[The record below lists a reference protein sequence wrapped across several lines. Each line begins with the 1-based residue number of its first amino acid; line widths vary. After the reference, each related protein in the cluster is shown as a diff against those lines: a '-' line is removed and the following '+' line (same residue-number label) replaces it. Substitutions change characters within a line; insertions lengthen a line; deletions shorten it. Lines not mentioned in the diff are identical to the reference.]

1 MGVIK
6 QGILGGFQ
14 NKVGAVIGSNWK
26 GIATMRSRPIS
37 VANPRTGKQVAVRS
51 EFSTL
56 VKMASA
62 LNATLIRPYWSRFAQ
77 KKTGANAFISANYGK
92 LAGNI
97 TQIPDR
103 LILSQGKLDG
113 LADLSVIF
121 ADGDFVLRWN
131 EEILGVY
138 GATNDKVSVF
148 ALLGTF
154 DEAGKNSVEYK
165 YLGEETRG
173 NAGFTVDPGEFAPE
187 ISEAV
192 GVRFV
197 VCVSRLD
204 GTMVS
209 NSQAVHDGM

>member
-51 EFSTL
+51 EFTTL

-92 LAGNI
+92 LLGAPASA
-97 TQIPDR
+97 PDR
-103 LILSQGKLDG
+103 MIYSQGKLDG
-113 LADLSVIF
+113 LTDLTASISGLDHTIVWADDV
-121 ADGDFVLRWN
+121 
-131 EEILGVY
+131 LGVY
-138 GATNDKVSVF
+138 GASNDKISVF
-148 ALLGTF
+148 AV
-154 DEAGKNSVEYK
+154 AGEVGADGRNYLEYG
-165 YLGEETRG
+165 YLGEATRADG
-173 NAGFTVDPGEFAPE
+173 TFSFDSQELSQWITDVSD
-187 ISEAV
+187 
-192 GVRFV
+192 VRFV
-197 VCVSRLD
+197 VCVSRVD

-209 NSQAVHDGM
+209 NSQAVHF

>member
-37 VANPRTGKQVAVRS
+37 VANPRTGKKVAVRS

-56 VKMASA
+56 IKMASA

-92 LAGNI
+92 LAGAPASAPERMI
-97 TQIPDR
+97 F
-103 LILSQGKLDG
+103 SQGKLDG
-113 LADLSVIF
+113 LSELAAGIVGADHKI
-121 ADGDFVLRWN
+121 AWDGAV
-131 EEILGVY
+131 LGVY
-138 GATNDKVSVF
+138 GAANDKVAVF
-148 ALLGTF
+148 AV
-154 DEAGKNSVEYK
+154 AGEVGADDKNYLEYG
-165 YLGEETRG
+165 YLGETTRSTG
-173 NAGFTVDPGEFAPE
+173 LFAFDTQE
-187 ISEAV
+187 LSQWITDVSNVYFIA
-192 GVRFV
+192 
-197 VCVSRLD
+197 CVSRAD

-209 NSQAVHDGM
+209 NSQAIDF

>member
-37 VANPRTGKQVAVRS
+37 VANPRTGKQVAVRR
-51 EFSTL
+51 EFTVL

-92 LAGNI
+92 LAGGV
-97 TQIPDR
+97 TTIPDR
-103 LILSQGKLDG
+103 MILSQGKLDG
-113 LADLSVIF
+113 LADYSVDLSG
-121 ADGDFVLRWN
+121 GDFQLSWDKTT
-131 EEILGVY
+131 LGVY
-138 GATNDKVSVF
+138 GATTDKVSVF
-148 ALLGTF
+148 ALSGIS
-154 DEAGKNSVEYK
+154 DEAGRNSVEYK
-165 YLGEETRG
+165 YCGETTRS
-173 NAGFTVDPGEFAPE
+173 AGSFNVEPGELAPE
-187 ISEAV
+187 IEDASD
-192 GVRFV
+192 VRFV

-209 NSQAVHDGM
+209 NSQVEHFGA

>member
-92 LAGNI
+92 MAGNI

-103 LILSQGKLDG
+103 MILSQGKLDG
-113 LADLSVIF
+113 LAELACSFNGSDY
-121 ADGDFVLRWN
+121 VLAWD
-131 EEILGVY
+131 ETGFGVY
-138 GATNDKVSVF
+138 GAATDKVSIF
-148 ALLGTF
+148 AINPMS
-154 DEAGKNSVEYK
+154 DEAGRNYVEYK
-165 YLGEETRG
+165 YVGETTRG
-173 NAGFTVDPGEFAPE
+173 TGLFNVDPGDLAPE
-187 ISEAV
+187 ISDASDAS
-192 GVRFV
+192 FV
-197 VCVSRLD
+197 LCVSRVD

-209 NSQAVHDGM
+209 NSQAVRDGM

>member
-51 EFSTL
+51 EFTIL

-77 KKTGANAFISANYGK
+77 KKTGANAFISSNYGK
-92 LAGNI
+92 LAGVL
-97 TQIPDR
+97 TSAPDR

-113 LADLSVIF
+113 LADLSVDVTGTIF
-121 ADGDFVLRWN
+121 KLDWD
-131 EEILGVY
+131 ETTLGVY
-138 GATNDKVSVF
+138 GATNDKVSIF
-148 ALLGTF
+148 ALNGVTNA
-154 DEAGKNSVEYK
+154 AGKNTVEYK
-165 YLGEETRG
+165 YLGEATRNDG
-173 NAGFTVDPGEFAPE
+173 TFSVDGAELEPE
-187 ISEAV
+187 ISDV
-192 GVRFV
+192 SDVRFV
-197 VCVSRLD
+197 ACVSRVD

-209 NSQAVHDGM
+209 NSQAVHFGA

>member
-92 LAGNI
+92 MAGVI
-97 TQIPDR
+97 TTIPQR

-113 LADLSVIF
+113 LAEL
-121 ADGDFVLRWN
+121 ACDFNASDYVLVWD
-131 EEILGVY
+131 ETALGVY
-138 GATNDKVSVF
+138 GAATDKVSIF
-148 ALLGTF
+148 AINPMS
-154 DEAGKNSVEYK
+154 DEAGRNYVEYK
-165 YLGEETRG
+165 YVGETTRG
-173 NAGFTVDPGEFAPE
+173 AGTFNVDPGDLAPE
-187 ISEAV
+187 ISDASDAS
-192 GVRFV
+192 FV
-197 VCVSRLD
+197 LCVSRVD

-209 NSQAVHDGM
+209 NSQAVKYGA

>member
-51 EFSTL
+51 EFTIL
-56 VKMASA
+56 VKMAST

-92 LAGNI
+92 MAGAV
-97 TQIPDR
+97 TTIPDR
-103 LILSQGKLDG
+103 MILSQGKLDG
-113 LADLSVIF
+113 LADYEVDLVN
-121 ADGDFVLRWN
+121 DDFKLTWDKTV
-131 EEILGVY
+131 LGVY
-138 GATNDKVSVF
+138 GATSDKVSVF
-148 ALLGTF
+148 ALNGIS
-154 DEAGKNSVEYK
+154 DEAGRNSVEYK
-165 YLGEETRG
+165 YCGETTRS
-173 NAGFTVDPGEFAPE
+173 AGTFTVESGELAPE
-187 ISEAV
+187 IDDA
-192 GVRFV
+192 GDVRFV

-209 NSQAVHDGM
+209 NSQAEHFGV

>member
-37 VANPRTGKQVAVRS
+37 VANPRTGKQIAVRS
-51 EFSTL
+51 EFTIL

-92 LAGNI
+92 MAGAVSTI
-97 TQIPDR
+97 AER

-113 LADLSVIF
+113 LAEYAVGML
-121 ADGDFVLRWN
+121 GNDFQMSWDEAV
-131 EEILGVY
+131 LGVY
-138 GATNDKVSVF
+138 GATTDKVSIF
-148 ALLGTF
+148 ALSSIS
-154 DEAGKNSVEYK
+154 DEAGRNSVQYK
-165 YLGEETRG
+165 YCGETTRG
-173 NAGFTVDPGEFAPE
+173 AGIFVVDPSELEPE
-187 ISEAV
+187 IDDASD
-192 GVRFV
+192 VRFV
-197 VCVSRLD
+197 VCVSRVD

-209 NSQAVHDGM
+209 NSQAAHYGM

>member
-77 KKTGANAFISANYGK
+77 KKTGANAFISTNYGK

-97 TQIPDR
+97 SQIPDR
-103 LILSQGKLDG
+103 MVLSQGKLDG
-113 LADLSVIF
+113 LAGYEVKLVGGDYQLDWDGSV
-121 ADGDFVLRWN
+121 
-131 EEILGVY
+131 LGVY
-138 GATNDKVSVF
+138 GASTDKVSIF
-148 ALLGTF
+148 ALLGIT
-154 DEAGKNSVEYK
+154 DEEARNTVEYK
-165 YLGEETRG
+165 HLGETTRG
-173 NAGFTVDPGEFAPE
+173 AGTFTVDPGDLAPE
-187 ISEAV
+187 ISEVV
-192 GVRFV
+192 GTRFV
-197 VCVSRLD
+197 ACVSRVD

>member
-51 EFSTL
+51 EFTTL

-77 KKTGANAFISANYGK
+77 KKTGANAFIAANYGK
-92 LAGNI
+92 MTGNI
-97 TQIPDR
+97 AQIPDR
-103 LILSQGKLDG
+103 MTLSQGKLDG
-113 LADLSVIF
+113 LAEYNVDF
-121 ADGDFVLRWN
+121 AGTDYNLAWDELT
-131 EEILGVY
+131 LGVY
-138 GATNDKVSVF
+138 GAASDKVSIF
-148 ALLGTF
+148 ALLGTS
-154 DEAGKNSVEYK
+154 DEAGRNSVQYK
-165 YLGEETRG
+165 YLGETTRSTG
-173 NAGFTVDPGEFAPE
+173 SFTVDPSDLAPE
-187 ISEAV
+187 ITEVV
-192 GVRFV
+192 GTRFV
-197 VCVSRLD
+197 ACVSRVD

>member
-56 VKMASA
+56 VKMAST

-92 LAGNI
+92 LAGDI
-97 TQIPDR
+97 THIPDR
-103 LILSQGKLDG
+103 MILSQGKLDG
-113 LADLSVIF
+113 LADYAVNYAGADFLLSWTP
-121 ADGDFVLRWN
+121 AT
-131 EEILGVY
+131 LGVY
-138 GATNDKVSVF
+138 GAATDKVSIF
-148 ALLGTF
+148 ALLGVS
-154 DEAGKNSVEYK
+154 DETGRNSVEFK
-165 YLGEETRG
+165 YLGDTTRSTG
-173 NAGFTVDPGEFAPE
+173 AFNVDPGDLGPE

-197 VCVSRLD
+197 ACVSRLD

>member
-56 VKMASA
+56 VKMAST

-92 LAGNI
+92 MAG
-97 TQIPDR
+97 TVSQIPDR
-103 LILSQGKLDG
+103 MILSQGKLDG
-113 LADLSVIF
+113 LADYAVGLVSS
-121 ADGDFVLRWN
+121 DFVLTW
-131 EEILGVY
+131 ESTALGVY
-138 GATNDKVSVF
+138 GAATDKVSIF
-148 ALLGTF
+148 ALSGDS
-154 DEAGKNSVEYK
+154 DEAGRNSVVYK
-165 YLGEETRG
+165 YCGETTRSTG
-173 NAGFTVDPGEFAPE
+173 TFTIDPLDLAPE
-187 ISEAV
+187 IDDASE
-192 GVRFV
+192 VRFV
-197 VCVSRLD
+197 VCVSRVD

>member
-51 EFSTL
+51 EFSIL

-77 KKTGANAFISANYGK
+77 KKTGANAFIAANYGK
-92 LAGNI
+92 LAGAPV
-97 TQIPDR
+97 TAPDR
-103 LILSQGKLDG
+103 MIFSQGKLDG
-113 LADLSVIF
+113 LAGLEMNVVAHNHVINWDE
-121 ADGDFVLRWN
+121 AV
-131 EEILGVY
+131 LGVY
-138 GATNDKVSVF
+138 GASTDKVAVF
-148 ALLGTF
+148 AAAGAVGTNN
-154 DEAGKNSVEYK
+154 KNYLEYG
-165 YLGEETRG
+165 YLGETTRS
-173 NAGFTVDPGEFAPE
+173 AGTFPFDTAELSQWIEDA
-187 ISEAV
+187 SD
-192 GVRFV
+192 VRFI

-209 NSQAVHDGM
+209 NSQSVHDGM

>member
-51 EFSTL
+51 DFSIL

-77 KKTGANAFISANYGK
+77 KKTGANAFISANFHK
-92 LAGNI
+92 LAGNV
-97 TQIPDR
+97 TNIPDR

-113 LADLSVIF
+113 LADYAVDLGVK
-121 ADGDFVLRWN
+121 DYELTWDKTV
-131 EEILGVY
+131 LGVY
-138 GATNDKVSVF
+138 GASTDKVSVF
-148 ALLGTF
+148 AVKGIE
-154 DEAGKNSVEYK
+154 DESGRNAVEYK
-165 YLGEETRG
+165 YCGETTRSTG
-173 NAGFTVDPGEFAPE
+173 AFNVDPADVSPE
-187 ISEAV
+187 IEDFEDM
-192 GVRFV
+192 RFV
-197 VCVSRLD
+197 VCVSRAD

-209 NSQAVHDGM
+209 NSQAAHYGA

>member
-56 VKMASA
+56 VKMAST

-92 LAGNI
+92 MAG
-97 TQIPDR
+97 TVSDIPNR
-103 LILSQGKLDG
+103 MILSQGKLDG
-113 LADLSVIF
+113 LADYEVIF
-121 ADGDFVLRWN
+121 NNGDYVLTWTPAT
-131 EEILGVY
+131 LGVY
-138 GATNDKVSVF
+138 GAANDKVAVF
-148 ALLGTF
+148 VLKGGSNEANQNFVHYLYVGETTRAAGTF
-154 DEAGKNSVEYK
+154 TFDG
-165 YLGEETRG
+165 T
-173 NAGFTVDPGEFAPE
+173 E
-187 ISEAV
+187 IPDSFD
-192 GVRFV
+192 GSDDLRFV

-209 NSQAVHDGM
+209 NSQTVQD

>member
-92 LAGNI
+92 MAGNVS
-97 TQIPDR
+97 TIPER
-103 LILSQGKLDG
+103 MILSQGKLDG
-113 LADLSVIF
+113 LAEYAVGLSG
-121 ADGDFVLRWN
+121 ADFQLTWDKTV
-131 EEILGVY
+131 LGVY
-138 GATNDKVSVF
+138 GAATDKVSIF
-148 ALLGTF
+148 ALSGIS
-154 DEAGKNSVEYK
+154 DEAGRNSVEYK
-165 YLGEETRG
+165 YCGETTR
-173 NAGFTVDPGEFAPE
+173 NAGSFTVDPGDLTPE
-187 ISEAV
+187 IEDASDV
-192 GVRFV
+192 HFV
-197 VCVSRLD
+197 VCVSRVD

-209 NSQAVHDGM
+209 NSQAAHDGM

>member
-51 EFSTL
+51 EFTTL

-92 LAGNI
+92 MAGTVTN
-97 TQIPDR
+97 IPDR
-103 LILSQGKLDG
+103 MILAQGKLDG
-113 LADLSVIF
+113 LADL
-121 ADGDFVLRWN
+121 ALENDGTDFDLTWTPATV
-131 EEILGVY
+131 GVY
-138 GATNDKVSVF
+138 GAATDKVSVF
-148 ALLGTF
+148 ALSGIS
-154 DEAGKNSVEYK
+154 DEAGRNSVEYK
-165 YLGEETRG
+165 YLGETTRS
-173 NAGFTVDPGEFAPE
+173 AGTFSYEAAELTPE
-187 ISEAV
+187 IEDASD
-192 GVRFV
+192 VRFV
-197 VCVSRLD
+197 ACVSRVD

-209 NSQAVHDGM
+209 NSQAVHFGA

>member
-37 VANPRTGKQVAVRS
+37 VANPRTGKQVNVRS

-92 LAGNI
+92 LKG
-97 TQIPDR
+97 TVDDIPDR
-103 LILSQGKLDG
+103 MILSQGKLDG
-113 LADLSVIF
+113 LPEF
-121 ADGDFVLRWN
+121 AVCLVGTHYQLVWD
-131 EEILGVY
+131 EIALGVY
-138 GATNDKVSVF
+138 GAVTDKVSVF
-148 ALLGTF
+148 ALSGIS
-154 DEAGKNSVEYK
+154 DEAGRNSVEYK
-165 YLGEETRG
+165 YLGETTRG
-173 NAGFTVDPGEFAPE
+173 VGSFEVEPGDLAPE
-187 ISEAV
+187 ISEVV
-192 GVRFV
+192 GTRFV
-197 VCVSRLD
+197 VCVSRAD

>member
-92 LAGNI
+92 MTGNI

-103 LILSQGKLDG
+103 MILSQGKLDG
-113 LADLSVIF
+113 LAEYAVGF
-121 ADGDFVLRWN
+121 ASGDYQLAWDEAV
-131 EEILGVY
+131 LGVY
-138 GATNDKVSVF
+138 GAATDKVSIF
-148 ALLGTF
+148 ALLGTS
-154 DEAGKNSVEYK
+154 DEAGRNSVQYK
-165 YLGEETRG
+165 YCGETTRG
-173 NAGFTVDPGEFAPE
+173 TGAFTVDSGDLAPE
-187 ISEAV
+187 ITEVV
-192 GVRFV
+192 GTRFV
-197 VCVSRLD
+197 ACVSRVD

>member
-56 VKMASA
+56 VKMAST

-92 LAGNI
+92 MAGNVSK
-97 TQIPDR
+97 IPNR
-103 LILSQGKLDG
+103 MILSQGKLDG
-113 LADLSVIF
+113 LAD
-121 ADGDFVLRWN
+121 FVVGFNGTDYQLAWD
-131 EEILGVY
+131 EAVLGVY
-138 GATNDKVSVF
+138 GAATDKVSVF
-148 ALLGTF
+148 ALLGTT
-154 DEAGKNSVEYK
+154 DEESRNSVEYK
-165 YLGEETRG
+165 YLGETTRG
-173 NAGFTVDPGEFAPE
+173 IGSFTVDPGELAPE
-187 ISEAV
+187 ISEVV
-192 GVRFV
+192 GTRFV

>member
-56 VKMASA
+56 VKMASV

-97 TQIPDR
+97 SQIPDR
-103 LILSQGKLDG
+103 MILSQGKLDG
-113 LADLSVIF
+113 LADYGIKLVG
-121 ADGDFVLRWN
+121 GDYQLDWGETV
-131 EEILGVY
+131 LGVY
-138 GATNDKVSVF
+138 GAATDKVSIF
-148 ALLGTF
+148 ALLGTT
-154 DEAGKNSVEYK
+154 DENARNTVEYK
-165 YLGEETRG
+165 HLGETTRS
-173 NAGFTVDPGEFAPE
+173 AGTFTVDPGDLAPE
-187 ISEAV
+187 ISEVV
-192 GVRFV
+192 GTRFV
-197 VCVSRLD
+197 ACVSRLD

>member
-51 EFSTL
+51 DFSTL

-77 KKTGANAFISANYGK
+77 KKTGANAFISANFSK
-92 LAGNI
+92 LAGNV
-97 TQIPDR
+97 TNIPNR

-113 LADLSVIF
+113 LADYAVDLVALNYEF
-121 ADGDFVLRWN
+121 TWDKTV
-131 EEILGVY
+131 LGVY
-138 GATNDKVSVF
+138 GSATDKVSVF
-148 ALLGTF
+148 AVKGIQ
-154 DEAGKNSVEYK
+154 DESGRNSVEYK
-165 YLGEETRG
+165 YCGETTRSTG
-173 NAGFTVDPGEFAPE
+173 AFSFDPADLNPE
-187 ISEAV
+187 IEDAED
-192 GVRFV
+192 VRFV
-197 VCVSRLD
+197 VCVSRAD

-209 NSQAVHDGM
+209 NSQAVHYGA

>member
-51 EFSTL
+51 EFATL

-92 LAGNI
+92 MKG
-97 TQIPDR
+97 TVDDIPNR
-103 LILSQGKLDG
+103 MILSQGKLDG
-113 LADLSVIF
+113 LASF
-121 ADGDFVLRWN
+121 FVSFVGNDYKLAWDKAV
-131 EEILGVY
+131 LGVY
-138 GATNDKVSVF
+138 GAATDKVSIFGV
-148 ALLGTF
+148 LGTS
-154 DEAGKNSVEYK
+154 DEAGRNSVEYK
-165 YLGEETRG
+165 YLGETTRG
-173 NAGFTVDPGEFAPE
+173 AGSFTVDPGDTMPE
-187 ISEAV
+187 ISEV
-192 GVRFV
+192 IDMRFV
-197 VCVSRLD
+197 ACVSRLD

>member
-51 EFSTL
+51 EFTTL

-92 LAGNI
+92 MKG
-97 TQIPDR
+97 TVDDIPDR
-103 LILSQGKLDG
+103 MILSQGKLDG
-113 LADLSVIF
+113 LADYEVNLVSS
-121 ADGDFVLRWN
+121 DYVLTWTPGT
-131 EEILGVY
+131 LGVY
-138 GATNDKVSVF
+138 GAATDKVSIL
-148 ALLGTF
+148 ALAGVT
-154 DEAGKNSVEYK
+154 DEAERNSVEYK
-165 YLGEETRG
+165 YLGETTRA
-173 NAGFTVDPGEFAPE
+173 AGTFTIDPSDLAPE
-187 ISEAV
+187 IEEAS
-192 GVRFV
+192 GTRFV
-197 VCVSRLD
+197 VCVSRAD

>member
-77 KKTGANAFISANYGK
+77 KKTGANAFIAANYGK
-92 LAGNI
+92 MTGNI

-103 LILSQGKLDG
+103 MILSQGKLDG
-113 LADLSVIF
+113 LAEYAVSF
-121 ADGDFVLRWN
+121 ENGDYKLAWDEAFF
-131 EEILGVY
+131 GVY
-138 GATNDKVSVF
+138 GAATDKVSIF
-148 ALLGTF
+148 ALLGTS
-154 DEAGKNSVEYK
+154 DEAGRNSVEYK
-165 YLGEETRG
+165 YLGETTRG
-173 NAGFTVDPGEFAPE
+173 AGKFSVDPGDLAPE
-187 ISEAV
+187 ISEVV
-192 GVRFV
+192 GTRFV
-197 VCVSRLD
+197 ACVSRLD

-209 NSQAVHDGM
+209 NSQAIHDGM

>member
-92 LAGNI
+92 IKGAPASAPERMI
-97 TQIPDR
+97 F
-103 LILSQGKLDG
+103 SQGKLDG
-113 LADLSVIF
+113 LSDLAANIEGVNHTI
-121 ADGDFVLRWN
+121 VWN
-131 EEILGVY
+131 EIALGVY
-138 GATNDKVSVF
+138 GAANDKVSVF
-148 ALLGTF
+148 AI
-154 DEAGKNSVEYK
+154 AGEVGADDRNYLEYG
-165 YLGEETRG
+165 YLGETTR
-173 NAGFTVDPGEFAPE
+173 NAGIFSFDTQELSQWITDVSDVYFIA
-187 ISEAV
+187 
-192 GVRFV
+192 
-197 VCVSRLD
+197 CVSRAD

-209 NSQAVHDGM
+209 NSQAVKF

>member
-51 EFSTL
+51 EFTTL

-77 KKTGANAFISANYGK
+77 KKTGANAFISSNYGK
-92 LAGNI
+92 MAGVV
-97 TQIPDR
+97 TTIPDR
-103 LILSQGKLDG
+103 MILSQGKLDG
-113 LADLSVIF
+113 LAEYSVGF
-121 ADGDFVLRWN
+121 AGADYQLAWD
-131 EEILGVY
+131 ETTLGVY
-138 GATNDKVSVF
+138 GAATDKVSIF
-148 ALLGTF
+148 ALLGTS
-154 DEAGKNSVEYK
+154 DEASRNSVEYK
-165 YLGEETRG
+165 YLGETTRDEG
-173 NAGFTVDPGEFAPE
+173 AFSVDPGELAPE

-197 VCVSRLD
+197 ACVSRVD

-209 NSQAVHDGM
+209 NSQAIHDGM

>member
-56 VKMASA
+56 VKMAST

-92 LAGNI
+92 MKG
-97 TQIPDR
+97 TVDDIPDR
-103 LILSQGKLDG
+103 MILSQGKLDG
-113 LADLSVIF
+113 LADYSVGF
-121 ADGDFVLRWN
+121 AGGDYKLTWKPGT
-131 EEILGVY
+131 LGVY
-138 GATNDKVSVF
+138 GAATDKVSIF
-148 ALLGTF
+148 ALEGIS
-154 DEAGKNSVEYK
+154 DEAGRNSVAYK
-165 YLGEETRG
+165 YLGETTRATG
-173 NAGFTVDPGEFAPE
+173 TFTIDPGDLSPE
-187 ISEAV
+187 IEDVSDS
-192 GVRFV
+192 RFIA
-197 VCVSRLD
+197 CVSRLD

>member
-37 VANPRTGKQVAVRS
+37 VANPRTGKQIAVRS
-51 EFSTL
+51 EFSIL

-92 LAGNI
+92 LAGTLHGI
-97 TQIPDR
+97 EER

-113 LADLSVIF
+113 LADYAVDMSG
-121 ADGDFVLRWN
+121 GDFLLEWDKTV
-131 EEILGVY
+131 LGVY
-138 GATNDKVSVF
+138 GAATDKVSVF
-148 ALLGTF
+148 ALCGIQ
-154 DEAGKNSVEYK
+154 DNAGRNSVEYK
-165 YLGEETRG
+165 YVGETTRS
-173 NAGFTVDPGEFAPE
+173 AGTFTVDPGELAPE
-187 ISEAV
+187 IEDASEV
-192 GVRFV
+192 YFV
-197 VCVSRLD
+197 VCVSRAD

-209 NSQAVHDGM
+209 NSQAAHFGA

>member
-56 VKMASA
+56 VKMASG

-97 TQIPDR
+97 SQIPDR
-103 LILSQGKLDG
+103 MILSQGKLDG
-113 LADLSVIF
+113 LPEFGVSLVGTDYQIF
-121 ADGDFVLRWN
+121 WD
-131 EEILGVY
+131 EIALGVY
-138 GATNDKVSVF
+138 GAVTDKVSIF
-148 ALLGTF
+148 ALLGIS
-154 DEAGKNSVEYK
+154 DERGRNSVEYK
-165 YLGEETRG
+165 YLGETTRG
-173 NAGFTVDPGEFAPE
+173 VGSFMVDPGDLAPE
-187 ISEAV
+187 ISEVV
-192 GVRFV
+192 GTRFV
-197 VCVSRLD
+197 ACISRTD

-209 NSQAVHDGM
+209 NSQAAHDGM

>member
-51 EFSTL
+51 EFSIL

-62 LNATLIRPYWSRFAQ
+62 LNATLIRPFWSRFAQ

-92 LAGNI
+92 I
-97 TQIPDR
+97 TGAPASAPERMIF
-103 LILSQGKLDG
+103 SQGKLDG
-113 LADLSVIF
+113 LSDLSASIEGANHTIVWDE
-121 ADGDFVLRWN
+121 AV
-131 EEILGVY
+131 LGVY
-138 GATNDKVSVF
+138 GAANDKVAVF
-148 ALLGTF
+148 AV
-154 DEAGKNSVEYK
+154 AGEVGADDKNYLEYG
-165 YLGEETRG
+165 YLGETTRG
-173 NAGFTVDPGEFAPE
+173 AGTFKFNSQELDQWITDVSD
-187 ISEAV
+187 V
-192 GVRFV
+192 YFV
-197 VCVSRLD
+197 ACVSRVD

-209 NSQAVHDGM
+209 NSQSVDF

>member
-51 EFSTL
+51 EFSIL

-92 LAGNI
+92 MKG
-97 TQIPDR
+97 TVTGIPDR
-103 LILSQGKLDG
+103 MILSQGKLDG
-113 LADLSVIF
+113 LADYQVTLVSS
-121 ADGDFVLRWN
+121 DYVLDWDDAV
-131 EEILGVY
+131 LGVY
-138 GATNDKVSVF
+138 GAANDKVSIFVLKGDSNVANQNF
-148 ALLGTF
+148 VHYYYAGETTRSAGSFTF
-154 DEAGKNSVEYK
+154 DPTELPVSFDGA
-165 YLGEETRG
+165 
-173 NAGFTVDPGEFAPE
+173 DD
-187 ISEAV
+187 
-192 GVRFV
+192 VRFV
-197 VCVSRLD
+197 ACVSRLD

-209 NSQAVHDGM
+209 NSQAVHDGI

>member
-51 EFSTL
+51 EFTIL

-92 LAGNI
+92 MAGNI
-97 TQIPDR
+97 TNIPDR
-103 LILSQGKLDG
+103 MILSQGKLDG
-113 LADLSVIF
+113 LAELEVDLP
-121 ADGDFVLRWN
+121 ADQ
-131 EEILGVY
+131 Y
-138 GATNDKVSVF
+138 
-148 ALLGTF
+148 
-154 DEAGKNSVEYK
+154 
-165 YLGEETRG
+165 
-173 NAGFTVDPGEFAPE
+173 
-187 ISEAV
+187 
-192 GVRFV
+192 
-197 VCVSRLD
+197 
-204 GTMVS
+204 
-209 NSQAVHDGM
+209 

>member
-51 EFSTL
+51 EFTIL

-92 LAGNI
+92 MKGNV
-97 TQIPDR
+97 TNIPDR

-113 LADLSVIF
+113 LAELEVDIVSS
-121 ADGDFVLRWN
+121 DYVLTWTPGT
-131 EEILGVY
+131 LGVY
-138 GATNDKVSVF
+138 GAATDKVSVF
-148 ALLGTF
+148 ALCGIENAAGSNAVEYAYIGETTRTAGTF
-154 DEAGKNSVEYK
+154 SIDGADYSDVFEDMS
-165 YLGEETRG
+165 
-173 NAGFTVDPGEFAPE
+173 D
-187 ISEAV
+187 I
-192 GVRFV
+192 RFV
-197 VCVSRLD
+197 ACTSRLD

-209 NSQAVHDGM
+209 NSQAVHFGA

>member
-37 VANPRTGKQVAVRS
+37 VANPRTGKQVSVRS

-92 LAGNI
+92 MAGTVI
-97 TQIPDR
+97 DIPKR
-103 LILSQGKLDG
+103 MILSQGKLDG
-113 LADLSVIF
+113 LAEYAVTFNGTDYMLVWDE
-121 ADGDFVLRWN
+121 AV
-131 EEILGVY
+131 LGVY
-138 GATNDKVSVF
+138 GAATDKVSVF
-148 ALLGTF
+148 ALKGIS
-154 DEAGKNSVEYK
+154 DEAGRNSVEYK
-165 YLGEETRG
+165 YLGETTRG
-173 NAGFTVDPGEFAPE
+173 VGSFTVDPGELAPE
-187 ISEAV
+187 IEGATDV
-192 GVRFV
+192 FYV
-197 VCVSRLD
+197 VCVSRVD

-209 NSQAVHDGM
+209 NSQADKDGM

>member
-37 VANPRTGKQVAVRS
+37 VANPKTGKQVAVRS
-51 EFSTL
+51 EFTIL

-77 KKTGANAFISANYGK
+77 KKTGANAFISSNYGK
-92 LAGNI
+92 LAGVL
-97 TQIPDR
+97 TTAPDR
-103 LILSQGKLDG
+103 MILSQGKLDG
-113 LADLSVIF
+113 LADISVS
-121 ADGDFVLRWN
+121 FVASAYQVAWA

-138 GATNDKVSVF
+138 GATTDKVSVF
-148 ALLGTF
+148 ALNGFTN
-154 DEAGKNSVEYK
+154 EAGRNAVEYK
-165 YLGEETRG
+165 YLGETTRSVG
-173 NAGFTVDPGEFAPE
+173 SFSVEAAELSPE
-187 ISEAV
+187 ISDV
-192 GVRFV
+192 SDVRFV
-197 VCVSRLD
+197 ACTSRVD

-209 NSQAVHDGM
+209 NSQAVHYGA

>member
-51 EFSTL
+51 EFSIL

-62 LNATLIRPYWSRFAQ
+62 LNATLIRPFWYRFAQ

-92 LAGNI
+92 MAG
-97 TQIPDR
+97 TVDDIPDR
-103 LILSQGKLDG
+103 MILSQGKLDG
-113 LADLSVIF
+113 LASF
-121 ADGDFVLRWN
+121 FVSFVGNDYKLAWDKAV
-131 EEILGVY
+131 LGVY
-138 GATNDKVSVF
+138 GAATDKVSIFGV
-148 ALLGTF
+148 LGTS
-154 DEAGKNSVEYK
+154 DEAGRNSVEYK
-165 YLGEETRG
+165 YLGETTRG
-173 NAGFTVDPGEFAPE
+173 VGSFTVDPGDLAPE
-187 ISEAV
+187 LSEVV
-192 GVRFV
+192 GTRFV
-197 VCVSRLD
+197 ACVSRID